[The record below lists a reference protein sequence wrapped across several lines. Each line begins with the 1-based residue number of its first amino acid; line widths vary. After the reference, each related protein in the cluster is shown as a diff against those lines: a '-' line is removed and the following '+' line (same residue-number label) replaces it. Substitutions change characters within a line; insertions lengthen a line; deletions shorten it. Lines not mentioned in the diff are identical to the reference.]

1 MNERLYGVYES
12 LQTHNLYPIDKKTG
26 LKETESRFKKRLNK
40 QKNTNIEM
48 IDRYYDQIEE
58 NEKRQK
64 RLKYSYLKKNQ
75 IQTNPVK
82 KQIVQ
87 KRK

>member
-1 MNERLYGVYES
+1 
-12 LQTHNLYPIDKKTG
+12 
-26 LKETESRFKKRLNK
+26 
-40 QKNTNIEM
+40 M